1 MEINLTK
8 GDGVINLDFHGEM
21 TIYDAQQCKNVL
33 LEALRLSEVVNLD
46 LSDVSEIDTAGV
58 QILTS
63 LVQSAKKTN
72 REVFISEPGQA
83 FGAVIHLCNL
93 GSDLG
98 LASD

>member
-1 MEINLTK
+1 MEINITK
-8 GDGVINLDFHGEM
+8 GDGAINLDFHGEM

-33 LEALRLSEVVNLD
+33 LEALKQCEVVSLD

-63 LVQSAKKTN
+63 LVQSAKKMD
-72 REVFISEPGQA
+72 REVFISESGQA

-98 LASD
+98 LTSD